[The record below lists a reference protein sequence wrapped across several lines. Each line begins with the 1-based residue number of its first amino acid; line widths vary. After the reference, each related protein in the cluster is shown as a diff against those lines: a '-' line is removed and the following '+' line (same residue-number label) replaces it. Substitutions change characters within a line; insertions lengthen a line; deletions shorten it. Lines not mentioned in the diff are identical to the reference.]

1 MRNVRPAQ
9 RTAVLLGVTIFVVIA
24 TTGALLSA
32 DGRTPT
38 GMQLVL
44 SPHPD
49 DEMLALPA
57 IEDDPNTYTVLVSLT
72 RGEATNR
79 CADVEL
85 FTQQE
90 AGEVL
95 PDPVPS
101 AGDEAACGSSRIA
114 AWSTFLSRASG
125 HITEIRPG
133 RADHTIRVDERWG
146 GDADFAVGDNAA
158 HVALSLPD
166 GGLDASGVVD
176 AVEALLEGRGE
187 ILPDLPLRRIVSA
200 GYWNDSDERGTRT
213 TESGDCATVED
224 CPGTPT
230 ALEYEH
236 PDHRSLTLAM
246 ATLAPLTEAG
256 AWVNVAPDDVDDLR
270 RALGSDTGRLQ
281 TMELSPDDYDA
292 LMGLG
297 ADGVE
302 GPERLGL
309 QQQLYGWLAFPGEWW
324 ATGEVTEGDVLFARR
339 QTYLVIP
346 GSDR

>member
-9 RTAVLLGVTIFVVIA
+9 RTAVLLGVTIMVVIA

-32 DGRTPT
+32 DGREPT
-38 GMQLVL
+38 GLQLVL

-57 IEDDPNTYTVLVSLT
+57 IEDDPSTYTVVVALT

-79 CADVEL
+79 CADPER
-85 FTQQE
+85 FTEQQ
-90 AGEVL
+90 AGEVS
-95 PDPVPS
+95 PDPLPA
-101 AGDEAACGSSRIA
+101 AGDVAGCGSSRIA
-114 AWSTFLSRASG
+114 AWSTFLAQTSERF
-125 HITEIRPG
+125 IELRLG
-133 RADHTIRVDERWG
+133 RADRTVDVDERWG

-166 GGLDASGVVD
+166 GGLDESGIVD
-176 AVEALLEGRGE
+176 AVQALLESRGE

-200 GYWNDSDERGTRT
+200 GYWNDSDERGLRT

-230 ALEYEH
+230 AFEYEH

-246 ATLAPLTEAG
+246 ATLAPLAEAG
-256 AWVNVAPDDVDDLR
+256 AWVNVAPGDVDDLR
-270 RALGSDTGRLQ
+270 RALGSDTGQVQ

-302 GPERLGL
+302 GPQRLGL

-324 ATGEVTEGDVLFARR
+324 ATGEVNDTDVLFARQ

-346 GSDR
+346 GGDR